1 MKLTVEINFEDCL
14 KACLDY
20 AERKM
25 RLFSEIIGK
34 KGSVSNSVS
43 GLSPQTS

>member
-34 KGSVSNSVS
+34 KIDKKE
-43 GLSPQTS
+43 

>member
-1 MKLTVEINFEDCL
+1 MKFTVEIDFDDCL

-25 RLFSEIIGK
+25 RLFSKIIGK
-34 KGSVSNSVS
+34 KGE
-43 GLSPQTS
+43 